1 MVRAGTFAA
10 SGLTDVLE
18 ADAFFVAAAGRCPF
32 RPAALAALAAVI
44 DGVYGK
50 AGSVVVVCTPTLIK
64 TRGNVELAQ
73 PHEHRAR

>member
-1 MVRAGTFAA
+1 
-10 SGLTDVLE
+10 
-18 ADAFFVAAAGRCPF
+18 
-32 RPAALAALAAVI
+32 
-44 DGVYGK
+44 VYGK